1 MSTIDVSSVA
11 MWIDENM
18 LDKTAWTEAE
28 RPEIAVTQS
37 IRNLNRWY
45 PGVALTDEI
54 VAYQSIWE
62 LQGLDPV
69 LKYQK
74 QGVKTLR
81 ENRDEI
87 NYGERDKVS
96 PEVKELL
103 GAPQDKSD
111 YIPLSG
117 GELL

>member
-28 RPEIAVTQS
+28 RPDIAVTQS

-45 PGVALTDEI
+45 PGVELTDEI

-62 LQGLDPV
+62 LQGLDPA
-69 LKYQK
+69 LKFQK
-74 QGVKTLR
+74 QGVKSIR
-81 ENRDEI
+81 ERGDEI
-87 NYGERDKVS
+87 NYGDRDKVS

-103 GAPQDKSD
+103 GAPQDKSE
-111 YIPLSG
+111 YVPLFG